1 MKAERTR
8 LYVSISIRGTTQP
21 LGLRWGFETAS
32 KQRKVILM
40 KTIRKPVFLLILPV
54 IFGFAGPGFL
64 QVDLFAETENRE
76 LERRF
81 SDVGVL
87 QIPPDSEPLEIRLSD
102 PAGRPVSLSEFRG
115 KIVFIN
121 FWTTWC
127 LACVIEMPSM
137 EKLHQRFKDKDFVMV
152 AINLQE
158 SAARVKQFFKEHKLT
173 FITLLD
179 ITGDV
184 GAGLGIRSIP
194 TTFILDKNGRIIG
207 KALGPREWEGKKSVT
222 LFEYLTD
229 SYVAG
234 SETKSTR

>member
-1 MKAERTR
+1 M
-8 LYVSISIRGTTQP
+8 IR
-21 LGLRWGFETAS
+21 
-32 KQRKVILM
+32 I
-40 KTIRKPVFLLILPV
+40 KTIRKTVFILLMLV
-54 IFGFAGPGFL
+54 VFGFAGLSFL
-64 QVDLFAETENRE
+64 QIDLFAKTENQE
-76 LERRF
+76 LERLF
-81 SDVGVL
+81 SDMGVL
-87 QIPPDSEPLEIRLSD
+87 PIPPDSDPLEIRLSD
-102 PAGRPVSLSEFRG
+102 PTGRPISLSEFRG

-137 EKLHQRFKDKDFVMV
+137 QKLHQKFKDKDFVMV

-158 SAARVKQFFKEHKLT
+158 SASRVEQFYKEHKLT
-173 FITLLD
+173 FTTLLD

-207 KALGPREWEGKKSVT
+207 KALGAREWEGKKSIA

-229 SYVAG
+229 SYVVG
-234 SETKSTR
+234 SNL

>member
-1 MKAERTR
+1 MMTTR
-8 LYVSISIRGTTQP
+8 
-21 LGLRWGFETAS
+21 
-32 KQRKVILM
+32 
-40 KTIRKPVFLLILPV
+40 KTVFLLLMLV
-54 IFGFAGPGFL
+54 VFGLVGLGFL
-64 QVDLFAETENRE
+64 QVDLFAKTANQE
-76 LERRF
+76 LERLF
-81 SDVGVL
+81 GDLGVL
-87 QIPPDSEPLEIRLSD
+87 QIPPDTDPLEITLED
-102 PAGRPVSLSEFRG
+102 PTGRPISLAEFRS

-137 EKLHQRFKDKDFVMV
+137 EKLHQTFKDKDFVML

-158 SAARVKQFFKEHKLT
+158 TASRVKQFYKEHKLT
-173 FITLLD
+173 FTTLLD
-179 ITGDV
+179 TTGDV

-207 KALGPREWEGKKSVT
+207 KALGPREWEGKKSIA

-234 SETKSTR
+234 SNL